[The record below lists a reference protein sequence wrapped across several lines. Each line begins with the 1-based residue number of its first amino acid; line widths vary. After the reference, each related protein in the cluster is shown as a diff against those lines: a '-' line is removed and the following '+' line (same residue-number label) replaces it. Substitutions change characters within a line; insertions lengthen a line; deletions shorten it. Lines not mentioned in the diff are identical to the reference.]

1 MATQA
6 ESPGAT
12 ELNPPLDLSHHFS
25 RVTKNRLPSKIKDF
39 YKYFTIPGI
48 GNLAGGESVL
58 IADKDGRLMMYRPS
72 QRRLLPVR
80 HLGGFRRATQSFQ
93 TYS

>member
-6 ESPGAT
+6 ESSRVKK
-12 ELNPPLDLSHHFS
+12 LDPPLDLSHHFS

-39 YKYFTIPGI
+39 YKYFTIPSI

-58 IADKDGRLMMYRPS
+58 IADEDGRLMMYRPS
-72 QRRLLPVR
+72 QCRLLPVR
-80 HLGGFRRATQSFQ
+80 HLGGFGCPTQSLQ